1 MTCDH
6 YIGRKINIT
15 HIPNR
20 IQGSGSGS
28 GLYLGNITFST
39 VGKTF
44 SIDST

>member
-1 MTCDH
+1 MRVMTCDH

-44 SIDST
+44 